1 MNQSLI
7 WGTILILLGISLL
20 LKSLFRITIP
30 LVRPFL
36 GCVMIY
42 LGLTIMM
49 DPFHQTA
56 DKRTVIFA
64 KSNLVAQDQVRTY
77 NTTFGASKVD
87 LTTLQQSSEP
97 QHVTINTV
105 LGATEIILDPA
116 LATKITVNA
125 ICARAELPDETLVSF
140 GRNIY
145 RSQDTREPQLIVHI
159 NAVLANVSVLFKPQ
173 SAAASTLSEEES
185 TEKVAKA

>member
-7 WGTILILLGISLL
+7 WGTILVLLGISLL
-20 LKSLFRITIP
+20 LKSLFRITLP

-49 DPFHQTA
+49 DPFNQTS

-64 KSNLVAQDQVRTY
+64 KSTLAAQDPVRIY
-77 NTTFGASKVD
+77 NTTFGASRIDV
-87 LTTLQQSSEP
+87 TTLHHTHSPE
-97 QHVTINTV
+97 HITINTV
-105 LGATEIILDPA
+105 LGATELVLDPTIT
-116 LATKITVNA
+116 TKITVNA
-125 ICARAELPDETLVSF
+125 MCARAELPDETLVSF

-145 RSQDTREPQLIVHI
+145 RSSDAQEPQLIIHI
-159 NAVLANVSVLFKPQ
+159 NAVLANVTVSFKSG
-173 SAAASTLSEEES
+173 SAPAYAPVAEES
-185 TEKVAKA
+185 EEKVAKA

>member
-49 DPFHQTA
+49 DPFHQTP

-64 KSNLVAQDQVRTY
+64 KSNLIAQETVHIY

-87 LTTLQQSSEP
+87 LTTLQQHTEP
-97 QHVTINTV
+97 QQITINTV
-105 LGATEIILDPA
+105 LGATEIMLDPTIT
-116 LATKITVNA
+116 TKITVNA

-145 RSQDTREPQLIVHI
+145 RSSDANEPQLIIHI
-159 NAVLANVSVLFKPQ
+159 NAVLANVSVTFKP
-173 SAAASTLSEEES
+173 ATAGHHGAVPEE
-185 TEKVAKA
+185 TTQKVAKA

>member
-7 WGTILILLGISLL
+7 WGTILILLGISLV

-64 KSNLVAQDQVRTY
+64 KSNLVAQDHVHTY
-77 NTTFGASKVD
+77 NTTFGSSTVD
-87 LTTLQQSSEP
+87 LTTFKQSTEP

-105 LGATEIILDPA
+105 LGATEIILNPA
-116 LATKITVNA
+116 LVTKITVNA
-125 ICARAELPDETLVSF
+125 ISARAELPDETLVSF

-145 RSQDTREPQLIVHI
+145 RSSDAQEPELIVDI
-159 NAVLANVSVLFKPQ
+159 NAVLANVSVVFKTQ
-173 SAAASTLSEEES
+173 AEAVSALLVEES
-185 TEKVAKA
+185 TQKVAKA

>member
-64 KSNLVAQDQVRTY
+64 KSNLVAQDQVRIY

-87 LTTLQQSSEP
+87 LTTLQHSNEP

-116 LATKITVNA
+116 VATKITVNA

-145 RSQDTREPQLIVHI
+145 RSQDAQEPQLIVHI
-159 NAVLANVSVLFKPQ
+159 NAVLANVNVTFKPQ
-173 SAAASTLSEEES
+173 SAAISAASVEET